1 MHWTG
6 DDHLPVE
13 RQYSWLCAA
22 VLLPLCCC
30 ICVLGVAKV
39 WVTSALARSFVAQV
53 LVVGALTVLRV
64 ELQDGGHLGND
75 IKSSLSAGCNWPQ
88 HAENGL

>member
-1 MHWTG
+1 MSFALCAGHETII
-6 DDHLPVE
+6 
-13 RQYSWLCAA
+13 SWLRDTTA
-22 VLLPLCCC
+22 VLPPLSCC
-30 ICVLGVAKV
+30 ICALGVAKV
-39 WVTSALARSFVAQV
+39 WVTSPLTRSFVAQV

-75 IKSSLSAGCNWPQ
+75 IKSSLSAECNWPQ

>member
-1 MHWTG
+1 M
-6 DDHLPVE
+6 
-13 RQYSWLCAA
+13 AA
-22 VLLPLCCC
+22 VLSFSCC

-39 WVTSALARSFVAQV
+39 WVTSTLARSFVAQV
-53 LVVGALTVLRV
+53 LVVGALTVLHV
-64 ELQDGGHLGND
+64 EQQDGGHRGND

>member
-1 MHWTG
+1 M
-6 DDHLPVE
+6 
-13 RQYSWLCAA
+13 
-22 VLLPLCCC
+22 
-30 ICVLGVAKV
+30 AKV
-39 WVTSALARSFVAQV
+39 WVTTALARSFVAQV
-53 LVVGALTVLRV
+53 LVVGALTVLGV